1 MILLLALA
9 FSISAKDTPDD
20 GGGSITVNVY
30 NIPEGTARI
39 ELSRLE
45 KGDTLFK
52 EVGLIPIFKG
62 ECDDATVIDGVEYLY
77 VGKAIAKDTFYIA
90 EIKGFVNS
98 SPQWFNKSR
107 TTVLMFLILFGGV
120 VLVYIQLAKKNPEG
134 LFIRKLPALDAI
146 DEAVGRSTEMGKPV
160 LFVPGL
166 EAITDAGTLASLTIL
181 EMVGKKV
188 AEYGSRV
195 IHPNFDP
202 IVMTTAQETLKTAF
216 AEAGRP
222 DAFNKNDVFYLTY
235 EQFGFAAG
243 VDGIMLRERP
253 GAIFLQGYFYAESL
267 ILAETGYSIGAIQI
281 AGTNATTQLPFFVAA
296 CDYVLLGEEM
306 FAASAYISREPR
318 LLGSIKGSDLAKVVL
333 LFMIGAGVIFGTIA
347 GIAKQGGNPTY
358 MQIFNK
364 MLEFLARGAK

>member
-1 MILLLALA
+1 MIFFLIIG
-9 FSISAKDTPDD
+9 FSIVANDTPNDA
-20 GGGSITVNVY
+20 GGSISITTY
-30 NIPEGTARI
+30 NIPEGTQKI
-39 ELSRLE
+39 ELYRLA
-45 KGDTLFK
+45 KGDTIY
-52 EVGLIPIFKG
+52 EEAGLIPPRG
-62 ECDDATVIDGVEYLY
+62 ECEDVSVVDGVEYLY
-77 VGKAIAKDTFYIA
+77 RVRAITEDTFYVA
-90 EIKGFVNS
+90 ETKEFISS
-98 SPQWFNKSR
+98 SPQWFNR
-107 TTVLMFLILFGGV
+107 TRITVLLFFILFGGV
-120 VLVYIQLAKKNPEG
+120 VLVYIELAKKNPKG

-166 EAITDAGTLASLTIL
+166 EGITDAGTLASITIL
-181 EMVGKKV
+181 EKVGKRV

-216 AEAGRP
+216 SEAGRP
-222 DAFNKNDVFYLTY
+222 DAFNKDDVFYLTY

-243 VDGIMLRERP
+243 VDGIMLREKP

-318 LLGSIKGSDLAKVVL
+318 LLGSIKGSDLAKL
-333 LFMIGAGVIFGTIA
+333 AILCLIGAGVIFGTFAVIA
-347 GIAKQGGNPTY
+347 NNAGNPSY
-358 MQIFNK
+358 LGIFNRV
-364 MLEFLARGAK
+364 LDFIARGNG